1 MRAIGAI
8 SILVVFLSACTG
20 IGYIATSDPYKKLG
34 QAQSLVEEDRLLLAE
49 DVIGQALAQF
59 QESGDLLGMADAYHA
74 YGNLYKNDLYHNGR
88 WTQAFKQRGTY
99 DGTYTKSIVNFQ
111 KAQAL
116 FEQLG
121 DEVGVAKCLMGIG
134 NVYSIRNEVSQACAY
149 YGEALERFR
158 KAKASGKPLATPQML
173 TGYADVG
180 ALTEA
185 FMEKQGC
192 GT

>member
-1 MRAIGAI
+1 MKTTGAI
-8 SILVVFLSACTG
+8 WILAFLLPACTG
-20 IGYIATSDPYKKLG
+20 IGYIATSDPYKKLS
-34 QAQSLVEEDRLLLAE
+34 QAQSLVTEDRLLLAE

-59 QESGDLLGMADAYHA
+59 QETGDLAGMADAYHA
-74 YGNLYKNDLYHNGR
+74 YGNLYKNDLYHDGR
-88 WTQAFKQRGTY
+88 WTAKFKQLGTY

-116 FEQLG
+116 FEQSG

-134 NVYSIRNEVSQACAY
+134 NVYSIRNEASQACAY
-149 YGEALERFR
+149 YGEALGRFR
-158 KAKASGKPLATPQML
+158 KAKESGKPLKNPQML
-173 TGYADVG
+173 TGYTDVG

-185 FMEKQGC
+185 FMKRQGC